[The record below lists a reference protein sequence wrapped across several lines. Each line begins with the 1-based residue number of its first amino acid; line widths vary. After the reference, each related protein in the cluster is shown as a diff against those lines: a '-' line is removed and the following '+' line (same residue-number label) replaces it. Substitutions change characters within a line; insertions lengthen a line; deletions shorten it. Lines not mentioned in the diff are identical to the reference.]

1 MITTLPKIA
10 PLSDMRLHQA
20 EILQQ
25 AQKGPVLLIERGS
38 KPALV
43 AITPE
48 LWNSLAQRIE
58 ELEDAVAIW
67 KKRWEL
73 ATGKDELIDLTP
85 EMLAAW
91 SGDGLPS

>member
-20 EILQQ
+20 EILKQ

-48 LWNSLAQRIE
+48 LWDALAQRIE

-73 ATGKDELIDLTP
+73 ATGKDELIEITP